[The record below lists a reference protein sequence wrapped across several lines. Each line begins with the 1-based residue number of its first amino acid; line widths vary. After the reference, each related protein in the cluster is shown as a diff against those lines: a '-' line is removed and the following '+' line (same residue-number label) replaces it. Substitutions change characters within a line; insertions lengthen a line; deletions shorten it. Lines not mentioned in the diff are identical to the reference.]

1 MAETP
6 ECHDC
11 EQGSRKGRRHV
22 SAANIMQ
29 IRSLSDKS
37 ARFLYAQLHVDSVVQ
52 GRNDSE
58 VLNALERLP
67 HNITEIYDDAM
78 VRIEQQHKVDKE
90 LAHQVLSWIVYA
102 RRPLTVEELQYAVS
116 VSPGMT
122 ELDPKGV
129 IYKEKLTSVCAGLV
143 VVESG
148 TIRLV
153 RT

>member
-1 MAETP
+1 
-6 ECHDC
+6 
-11 EQGSRKGRRHV
+11 
-22 SAANIMQ
+22 
-29 IRSLSDKS
+29 
-37 ARFLYAQLHVDSVVQ
+37 
-52 GRNDSE
+52 
-58 VLNALERLP
+58 
-67 HNITEIYDDAM
+67 M

-122 ELDPKGV
+122 ELDPKGI
-129 IYKEKLTSVCAGLV
+129 IYKGKLTSVCAGLV
-143 VVESG
+143 VVERN